1 MKKLTKSVVGVEMS
15 PTKRVILK
23 RKRRSTEST
32 SDDNAMP
39 EHALVGEE
47 LIEGLGPGECI
58 QCGNYTSFCCKH
70 CRRNLLNFYYCDEK
84 CRLLHLNIHKNVCQ
98 RQISRFSQLTVQSR
112 NCSEFFCSS
121 NKILQSIGF
130 E

>member
-47 LIEGLGPGECI
+47 LIEDLVLGNAFNVATI
-58 QCGNYTSFCCKH
+58 
-70 CRRNLLNFYYCDEK
+70 LLF
-84 CRLLHLNIHKNVCQ
+84 VV
-98 RQISRFSQLTVQSR
+98 STVVGT
-112 NCSEFFCSS
+112 C
-121 NKILQSIGF
+121 
-130 E
+130 